1 MTDPS
6 CPFCSLPPAR
16 VIDREGPVLAFR
28 DAFPVSPGHTLVV
41 PARHVPS
48 FRDLTPDEVSAAFRL
63 LQRQAAA
70 LSAADS
76 TITGFNVGA
85 NDGPDAGQTV
95 FHCHIHLIPRRHGDH
110 PSPRGGVRAVIP
122 GRADY
127 PSPHP

>member
-1 MTDPS
+1 MMES
-6 CPFCSLPPAR
+6 NCPFCALPPDR
-16 VIDREGPVLAFR
+16 VVDREGPVLAFR
-28 DAFPVSPGHTLVV
+28 DAFPVAPGHTLVI

-48 FRDLTPDEVSAAFRL
+48 FRDLAPDEASAAFRL

-70 LSAADS
+70 LSAADPA
-76 TITGFNVGA
+76 ITGFNVGA

-110 PSPRGGVRAVIP
+110 PHPRGGVRAVIP

-127 PSPHP
+127 PSPS